1 MCAKKVSE
9 SVLYAVP
16 TSSIVTLPTSLSLL
30 PTKVMSEN
38 KESPEMCNGPRLLH
52 IVFFDSKINQ
62 ILLPTGLG
70 TNPTLLP
77 TGTGVR
83 LGLVWLD

>member
-1 MCAKKVSE
+1 MDRA
-9 SVLYAVP
+9 
-16 TSSIVTLPTSLSLL
+16 
-30 PTKVMSEN
+30 
-38 KESPEMCNGPRLLH
+38 LLH
-52 IVFFDSKINQ
+52 TVFFGSKINQ

-83 LGLVWLD
+83 LGVVWLD